1 MPGAGAAV
9 TGTVDPTFRR
19 VADLF
24 DGSIAAGEERG
35 AISVRINGRSVLDL
49 WGGASDPKQGTEWRE
64 DTLACCFSVTKGVF
78 ALAAQVLI
86 DRGALDP
93 DLPVCRYWPAFAQG
107 GKDAVTVRDVL
118 THRAGLPA
126 VSGPVERG
134 MLYDD
139 RAMVTALEASEP
151 VVPPRAA
158 PVYHNMTYGY
168 LVGELVR
175 RVSGEPPA
183 AFIAREIAGP
193 LGADFGIGLSSDETA
208 RVAVLTQDDP
218 EALFRSLAQAP
229 HSLFSRSMRFFA
241 EGEDF
246 NTPRWRGA
254 VIGSGNGHATAHGI
268 TRLYETFIRDG
279 LLSPSRRSAIG
290 SLVAESAGPDPILG
304 IAIRYG
310 EGVELSTPPG
320 LDFGPS
326 PRAIGYWGAGGAQGF
341 ADPEASL
348 AFGYVTG
355 RMDPA
360 MGTSLRVR
368 SLVAELYAAL

>member
-1 MPGAGAAV
+1 MPRAEAAM
-9 TGTVDPTFRR
+9 TGTADPAFRR

-24 DGSIAAGEERG
+24 AASIASGEERG
-35 AISVRINGRSVLDL
+35 AMCVRVNGRVVVDL
-49 WGGASDPKQGTEWRE
+49 WGGAANPALRTDWRK

-78 ALAAQVLI
+78 ALAAQVQI

-93 DLPVCRYWPAFAQG
+93 DLPVSRYWPAFAQG
-107 GKDAVTVRDVL
+107 GKDAITVRDLL

-139 RAMVTALEASEP
+139 RAMVAALEASEP
-151 VVPPRAA
+151 VVPPCAA

-183 AFIAREIAGP
+183 AFIARKIAGP
-193 LGADFGIGLSSDETA
+193 VGADFRIGLSEDDYA
-208 RVAVLTQDDP
+208 RVAPLTQDDP
-218 EALFRSLAQAP
+218 EALFRSLEREP
-229 HSLFSRSMRFFA
+229 HSLFSRSMHFFA

-246 NTPRWRGA
+246 NSPRWRGA

-268 TRLYETFIRDG
+268 ARLYETFIRDG
-279 LLSPSRRSAIG
+279 LLSPSRRGAIG

-304 IAIRYG
+304 IPVRYG

-341 ADPEASL
+341 ADPDAGL

-360 MGTSLRVR
+360 LGTSLRVR